1 MVAMLEPA
9 NSLVQLWRVLMGT
22 DPAEHER
29 PSIILFLRKQWATL
43 LPLLKNKWTLQ
54 IFFGL
59 LKFLFWI
66 AKKFDWL

>member
-1 MVAMLEPA
+1 
-9 NSLVQLWRVLMGT
+9 MGK

-29 PSIILFLRKQWATL
+29 PSIVLLLRKQWAIL